1 MTIHREGYKTII
13 IAFLFVAAVLLAL
26 NDILVGQSWFHYTM
40 YGLGLWF
47 FIMIVRFFRSPAR
60 QANVGD
66 KVILC
71 PADGKIVVIER
82 TIEPEY
88 FKDERIQ
95 VSIFMSATNVHVNWF
110 PVGGEIVYYYYHP
123 GKHMVAFNPK
133 ASLENE
139 RATTVIQDDYH
150 NRILVRQIA
159 GAMARRI
166 KCYPK
171 VGEPVTQGD
180 ELGFIKFG
188 SRVDLLLPVDTQLDI
203 KLGQK
208 VTGKQTIIGHLAS
221 A

>member
-1 MTIHREGYKTII
+1 MTIHKEGYKTILI
-13 IAFLFVAAVLLAL
+13 TFLLVVAILLAF
-26 NDILVGQSWFHYTM
+26 NHIWPEQTWIHAILYLLGIWFLTM
-40 YGLGLWF
+40 
-47 FIMIVRFFRSPAR
+47 IIRFFRSPKR
-60 QANVGD
+60 SKNGGD
-66 KVILC
+66 RIILC
-71 PADGKIVVIER
+71 PADGKVVVIER

-110 PVGGEIVYYYYHP
+110 PIGGEIVYYYYHP

-139 RATTVIQDDYH
+139 RATTVILGPDLH
-150 NRILVRQIA
+150 KVLVRQIA

-171 VGEPVTQGD
+171 VGEPVIQGD

-188 SRVDLLLPVDTQLDI
+188 SRVDLLLPVDTKIEVSLN
-203 KLGQK
+203 QK
-208 VTGKQTIIGHLAS
+208 VKGKQTIIGRIPG
-221 A
+221 

>member
-1 MTIHREGYKTII
+1 MTIHKEGYKTII

-26 NDILVGQSWFHYTM
+26 NDILVDQSWFHYTM

-47 FIMIVRFFRSPAR
+47 FIMIVRFFRSPKR
-60 QANVGD
+60 TANGGK

-110 PVGGEIVYYYYHP
+110 PVEGEIVYYYYHP

-139 RATTVIQDDYH
+139 RATTVIERADG

-171 VGEPVTQGD
+171 VGEPVVQGD

-188 SRVDLLLPVDTQLDI
+188 SRVDLLLPTGTILDI

-208 VTGKQTIIGHLAS
+208 VTGKQTIIGHLA
-221 A
+221 

>member
-1 MTIHREGYKTII
+1 MTIHREGFKTII
-13 IAFLFVAAVLLAL
+13 IVFLFVAAVLLTF
-26 NDILVGQSWFHYTM
+26 NHIFPEQTWFHW
-40 YGLGLWF
+40 GLYLSGFIF
-47 FIMIVRFFRSPAR
+47 FLFIVRFFRSPER
-60 QANVGD
+60 STNGGE

-110 PVGGEIVYYYYHP
+110 PICGEIVYYYYHP

-139 RATTVIQDDYH
+139 RATTVIQTQEDH
-150 NRILVRQIA
+150 RILIRQIA
-159 GAMARRI
+159 GAVARRI

-171 VGEPVTQGD
+171 VGEPVNQGE

-188 SRVDLLLPVDTQLDI
+188 SRVDLLLPVNTKLEVT
-203 KLGQK
+203 LGQT
-208 VTGKQTIIGHLAS
+208 VTGKQTVIGRLD
-221 A
+221 

>member
-1 MTIHREGYKTII
+1 MTIHKEGYKTIL
-13 IAFLFVAAVLLAL
+13 IAFLFVAAVIMTVH
-26 NDILVGQSWFHYTM
+26 NIFPCCNWIHYILYF
-40 YGLGLWF
+40 LGLYF
-47 FIMIVRFFRSPAR
+47 FIMIVRFFRSPYR
-60 QANVGD
+60 QFSHPD
-66 KVILC
+66 EKVIMC

-88 FKDERIQ
+88 FRDERIQ

-110 PVGGEIVYYYYHP
+110 PLGGEIIYYYYHP

-139 RATTVIQDDYH
+139 RATTVIQTASH
-150 NRILVRQIA
+150 HQVLVRQIA

-171 VGEPVTQGD
+171 VGEPVVRGE

-188 SRVDLLLPVDTQLDI
+188 SRVDLLLPVNT
-203 KLGQK
+203 KLEISLNQK
-208 VTGKQTIIGHLAS
+208 VTGKKTIIGRLAD
-221 A
+221 

>member
-13 IAFLFVAAVLLAL
+13 IAFLFVAAMLLAL
-26 NDILVGQSWFHYTM
+26 NDVLVDQTWFHYLM
-40 YGLGLWF
+40 YALGLWF
-47 FIMIVRFFRSPAR
+47 FIMIVRFFRSPKR
-60 QANVGD
+60 KPNGGD
-66 KVILC
+66 DVILC

-82 TIEPEY
+82 TLEPEY

-123 GKHMVAFNPK
+123 GKHMVAFSPK

-139 RATTVIQDDYH
+139 RATTVIRRDDH
-150 NRILVRQIA
+150 HLILVRQIA

-171 VGEPVTQGD
+171 VGEPVVQGD

-188 SRVDLLLPVDTQLDI
+188 SRVDLLLPADTRLNI

-208 VTGKQTIIGHLAS
+208 VTGKKTVIGHLG
-221 A
+221 

>member
-1 MTIHREGYKTII
+1 MPMKIHREGYKTII

-26 NDILVGQSWFHYTM
+26 NDILVDQTWFHYSM
-40 YGLGLWF
+40 YALGLWF
-47 FIMIVRFFRSPAR
+47 FIMIVRFFRSPTR
-60 QANVGD
+60 IPNGGE

-82 TIEPEY
+82 TREPEY

-139 RATTVIQDDYH
+139 RATTVIQTFDH
-150 NRILVRQIA
+150 KKILVRQIA

-171 VGEPVTQGD
+171 VGEPVIQGE

-188 SRVDLLLPVDTQLDI
+188 SRVDLLLPVDTKIEISLN
-203 KLGQK
+203 QK
-208 VTGKQTIIGHLAS
+208 VTGQQTIIGHLS
-221 A
+221 